1 MENNTTLQEMLN
13 WANKEYYPLNWV
25 IEGPYLYIN
34 NYGQEINK
42 EDGYAHFPSI
52 KAIRD
57 IKYLIEDAT
66 KYIKRQSEFLLT
78 APTNRIPDLTF
89 TNENELQKARHIYE
103 TRN

>member
-13 WANKEYYPLNWV
+13 WANKEYYPFNWV

-57 IKYLIEDAT
+57 IKYLIEPFLFLFST
-66 KYIKRQSEFLLT
+66 FSILYLLLRKYSKKI
-78 APTNRIPDLTF
+78 I
-89 TNENELQKARHIYE
+89 
-103 TRN
+103 